1 MITEIK
7 NYSDYSPTLRSGI
20 HLTISSSLIFI
31 IMNLQESIR
40 RILREETNFMRI
52 IMRRFPPERLE
63 SEFQDSLNYVS
74 KIFLSSYSADSK
86 KLTKKQFIWMVI
98 QDLIDGI
105 ELTRI
110 LPADLEWMRDV
121 QNSLTEHYIERI
133 TSMYN
138 VLKK

>member
-1 MITEIK
+1 
-7 NYSDYSPTLRSGI
+7 
-20 HLTISSSLIFI
+20 
-31 IMNLQESIR
+31 MNLQENIR

-52 IMRRFPPERLE
+52 LMRRFSQERLD
-63 SEFQDSLNYVS
+63 SEFQNSLNYVS

-110 LPADLEWMRDV
+110 LPADLEWMRGV
-121 QNSLTEHYIERI
+121 HNSLTEYYIERI

>member
-1 MITEIK
+1 
-7 NYSDYSPTLRSGI
+7 
-20 HLTISSSLIFI
+20 
-31 IMNLQESIR
+31 MNLQENIR
-40 RILREETNFMRI
+40 RILREETNFVRI
-52 IMRRFPPERLE
+52 LMRRFSQERLD
-63 SEFQDSLNYVS
+63 SEFQNSLNYVS

-110 LPADLEWMRDV
+110 LPDGFQYEMVDTI
-121 QNSLTEHYIERI
+121 LTEYYIERI